1 MYIFTFNNIQVKKI
15 KTLTKIQTFNA
26 VLNYLCYYIIKELY
40 FMINLIE
47 DKSQIEII
55 AQDVINNLHDWFEDP
70 TANQNYIESSKN
82 SIFFADID
90 NEIRGFIS
98 LLPTSKYT
106 LEINIM
112 GVKLNHQRKGIGK
125 KLFEY
130 AKNKAKELGYEFI
143 QVKTVKEGVYEE
155 YDLTNKFYQSLGFKE
170 LEVLTTLWDE
180 SNPCQLYI
188 MSIK

>member
-1 MYIFTFNNIQVKKI
+1 
-15 KTLTKIQTFNA
+15 
-26 VLNYLCYYIIKELY
+26 
-40 FMINLIE
+40 MINLIE
-47 DKSQIEII
+47 DKSQIKMIT
-55 AQDVINNLHDWFEDP
+55 QDVINNLHDWFEDP

-98 LLPTSKYT
+98 LLPTSKYA

-155 YDLTNKFYQSLGFKE
+155 YDATNKFYQNLGFKE
-170 LEVLTTLWDE
+170 LEVLSTLWDE
-180 SNPCQLYI
+180 NNPCQLYI